1 MTALSSRLVA
11 MTPDRAAEAEAADAD
26 PRRRRVLEAAARLL
40 ASDGPHALSLR
51 RIAADAGAS
60 TQIVYTLFGGKQG
73 LADGLYAEGFQR
85 LATAMREAL
94 ATSPASG
101 DPERL
106 MAIGRAYRG
115 FAQTEPAF
123 FAVMFG
129 RAIPDF
135 TPTRT
140 TKAHG
145 RTCTYGQLVAEVRA
159 CLKAGTLVGGTP
171 DDLARLCWLTAHG
184 LASLEAA
191 GMIAP
196 EDPDAFVERV
206 LRAPLLAHA
215 PS

>member
-1 MTALSSRLVA
+1 MTSESVDE
-11 MTPDRAAEAEAADAD
+11 TETADAD
-26 PRRRRVLEAAARLL
+26 PRRRSVLEAAARIL

-94 ATSPASG
+94 ATGAGTG

-106 MAIGRAYRG
+106 MAIGRAYRA

-135 TPTRT
+135 TPTRA

-145 RTCTYGQLVAEVRA
+145 RRCTFGQLVAEVRD
-159 CLKAGTLVGGTP
+159 CLDAGTLVGASA

-191 GMIAP
+191 GMITP
-196 EDPDAFVERV
+196 EDPLAFVEQV
-206 LRAPLLAHA
+206 LRAPLLAHS
-215 PS
+215 PGSR